1 MKAFK
6 LLLIILFVFF
16 VSSHAQ
22 NNSSRNGQL
31 ISLNGTELFVEIMGS
46 GEPIIVIHGGPVLD
60 HGYLEPHF
68 KTLAESYQ
76 LVFFDQRLSG
86 RSSAKV
92 DTTDIHMEM
101 FIEDIEALRNSLQ
114 TDKVHILGHSWGGL
128 LAMKYALK
136 YPLHTETLILLNAMP
151 PSTALWQKEQK
162 LLAQAVTKE
171 DSLKRQEIIQ
181 SGFFKNNPSEAVKQL
196 LFLSFKNQFHNP
208 ELVESLDFYIPEDYM
223 VRSRSFGRL
232 MPELSNYNL
241 TDNLSTL
248 NMPVLIIYGSKEP
261 AGTLSGPVIHKQIP
275 ESEFRII
282 KKSGHFPFIEQPQE
296 FNRTILSFL
305 KRHSRQ

>member
-1 MKAFK
+1 MKIVT
-6 LLLIILFVFF
+6 LLLLLSLIPFF
-16 VSSHAQ
+16 DSYAQHA
-22 NNSSRNGQL
+22 SVEDGRL
-31 ISLNGTELFVEIMGS
+31 LDVNGTELYVKTVGL
-46 GEPIIVIHGGPVLD
+46 GEPVIVIHGGPVLD

-86 RSSAKV
+86 RSSANV
-92 DTTDIHMEM
+92 DTTDIHMDM

-114 TDKVHILGHSWGGL
+114 MDKVHILGHSWGGL

-136 YPLHTETLILLNAMP
+136 HPSHTETLILLNAMP

-181 SGFFKNNPSEAVKQL
+181 SGLFKNNPSEAVKQL

-208 ELVESLDFYIPEDYM
+208 ELIKSLDLYIPEDYM
-223 VRSRSFGRL
+223 ARSRSFGKL

-261 AGTLSGPVIHKQIP
+261 AGTLSGPIIHKQIR

-296 FNRTILSFL
+296 FNRTILLFL
-305 KRHSRQ
+305 KKHSRQ